1 MKIRFGYVSLSKTLD
16 DITASHTITYTN
28 YEKEK
33 DFTKISNLIRSNLD
47 SLYKILIYN
56 QKNNIHF
63 YRITSNLIPLATKKE
78 VNFDYFTPYQDY
90 YQKIKTILKKTNMRV
105 DMHPSS
111 YCILNSTKKEVVT
124 LTKDILE
131 YHYNILEQI
140 GIKDKTI
147 ILHIGSNTFG
157 KKNSLSRF
165 VHNFQKLPKHLKE
178 CIAIENDDKVFNI
191 EDCLFLASQLNIPL
205 ILDYHHH
212 MCNPSTKPI
221 EEYIKPILDT
231 WKNKIPKM
239 HFSSP
244 KNKKEYRHHHDYI
257 NASDFIKFLAI
268 LEKYQRNIDIMIE
281 AKAKDEAM
289 FRLIREIKYQT
300 NYKFLDETTLEL

>member
-1 MKIRFGYVSLSKTLD
+1 
-16 DITASHTITYTN
+16 
-28 YEKEK
+28 
-33 DFTKISNLIRSNLD
+33 
-47 SLYKILIYN
+47 
-56 QKNNIHF
+56 
-63 YRITSNLIPLATKKE
+63 
-78 VNFDYFTPYQDY
+78 
-90 YQKIKTILKKTNMRV
+90 
-105 DMHPSS
+105 
-111 YCILNSTKKEVVT
+111 
-124 LTKDILE
+124 
-131 YHYNILEQI
+131 
-140 GIKDKTI
+140 
-147 ILHIGSNTFG
+147 
-157 KKNSLSRF
+157 
-165 VHNFQKLPKHLKE
+165 
-178 CIAIENDDKVFNI
+178 
-191 EDCLFLASQLNIPL
+191 
-205 ILDYHHH
+205 